1 MYKILFFKSGIVSCP
16 ANSSYIGFAGG
27 FDFSTSRSQLVPG
40 LAGNCFKLKI
50 NQPFLCEPKICFCN
64 LVWCFLQDWILKDE
78 GESSFWAPLLRNF
91 CFLNFHFFSGLFVSH
106 DSNIF
111 LETNSI
117 LKILLVTNFRF
128 CCVTT
133 VHIFFSQ
140 QVLSLLIRLCD
151 PKCPIFCK
159 LKV

>member
-1 MYKILFFKSGIVSCP
+1 M
-16 ANSSYIGFAGG
+16 
-27 FDFSTSRSQLVPG
+27 
-40 LAGNCFKLKI
+40 
-50 NQPFLCEPKICFCN
+50 
-64 LVWCFLQDWILKDE
+64 FLQDWILKDE

-117 LKILLVTNFRF
+117 LKILRVTNFRF

-133 VHIFFSQ
+133 IHIFFFTTSVIFIDPVMWSKMSNFL
-140 QVLSLLIRLCD
+140 QVESVEWAI
-151 PKCPIFCK
+151 
-159 LKV
+159 